1 MLVLFG
7 YMALDHCTVINS
19 VRPFLFVHK
28 EQFNIICFFLFLNL
42 NTFWVLRFL
51 FLWTFTNSFLRPKK
65 PTTAFLKFS
74 KIWVLFLI
82 FRYWVYIIRKF
93 FVMSWANWSSEN
105 GTGFLDLPTYLL
117 WPQTSLFLKLTTQW
131 VMGLKI
137 EKNIEYNCDL
147 FHYLFLNLF
156 EIRRIEILWW
166 YMPDIGCKMIH

>member
-1 MLVLFG
+1 MLRNLRNN
-7 YMALDHCTVINS
+7 L
-19 VRPFLFVHK
+19 VRLRNASSEK
-28 EQFNIICFFLFLNL
+28 MGNL
-42 NTFWVLRFL
+42 RNKSSTGK
-51 FLWTFTNSFLRPKK
+51 TP
-65 PTTAFLKFS
+65 P
-74 KIWVLFLI
+74 FLI

-105 GTGFLDLPTYLL
+105 GTWFLDLPTYLL

>member
-1 MLVLFG
+1 MKKRFFYKNKNLLYCTFWYMLVLFG

-82 FRYWVYIIRKF
+82 YRFLYSDTECIWSCPRHVKSCQWCQSQHNLKNGFVNIVQVYRFWI
-93 FVMSWANWSSEN
+93 S
-105 GTGFLDLPTYLL
+105 
-117 WPQTSLFLKLTTQW
+117 
-131 VMGLKI
+131 
-137 EKNIEYNCDL
+137 KNIMG
-147 FHYLFLNLF
+147 
-156 EIRRIEILWW
+156 IRLQKIA
-166 YMPDIGCKMIH
+166 M

>member
-1 MLVLFG
+1 MKKRFFYKNKNLLYCTFWYMLVLFG

-51 FLWTFTNSFLRPKK
+51 FLWTFTNLFLRPKK

-82 FRYWVYIIRKF
+82 YR
-93 FVMSWANWSSEN
+93 
-105 GTGFLDLPTYLL
+105 FLYSDTECIWLL
-117 WPQTSLFLKLTTQW
+117 TSMKSVVILSAKLQD
-131 VMGLKI
+131 
-137 EKNIEYNCDL
+137 EPNS
-147 FHYLFLNLF
+147 
-156 EIRRIEILWW
+156 R
-166 YMPDIGCKMIH
+166 